1 MNRHNRTM
9 KLRTRVIISFFVTI
23 FVPIILCGVTF
34 YLFSQY
40 KVRAIGE
47 QYGIENPTYEMLSNN
62 TLMLDA
68 LTSREYKELY
78 LKAQNGSADLE
89 NTEYLSNLNAKLV
102 KDSSFLA
109 VRKDDRIFFNGSDSV
124 KDEELLDTL
133 PDYVDSDAETESG
146 IYFHSDEQEM
156 VKQVDFTFSD
166 GSDGS
171 IFIVTRTDQ
180 IFPQMRIMWQEML
193 LAIILILVFT
203 SFALSFW
210 LYRGVVS
217 PLEQLKKATQNI
229 KEGNLDFTVEGSSV
243 KEINDLCED
252 FDEMRIRLKENA
264 EEKVEFDKENKELIS
279 NISHDLKTPITAVK
293 GYVEGIMDGVA
304 NTPEKM
310 DKYIRTIYNKANEMD
325 RLINE
330 LTFYSK
336 IDTNRIPYTFAKIP
350 IADYFEDCVEE
361 LSLDLEAQGVDLTY
375 FNYLQDDPV
384 VIADAEQLKRV
395 INNIVSNSIKY
406 MDKPHKVI
414 NIRLRDVGDFVQ
426 VEIED
431 NGKGIANKD
440 LVKIFDR
447 FYRTDASRNS
457 TRGGSG
463 IGLSI
468 VKKILEDHGGK
479 VWATSKEGVGTTM
492 YFVLRKYQ
500 EVPINEQNTD
510 R

>member
-1 MNRHNRTM
+1 
-9 KLRTRVIISFFVTI
+9 
-23 FVPIILCGVTF
+23 
-34 YLFSQY
+34 
-40 KVRAIGE
+40 
-47 QYGIENPTYEMLSNN
+47 
-62 TLMLDA
+62 MLDA
-68 LTSREYKELY
+68 LTSREYKELAAKAEDGAEELEDAGY
-78 LKAQNGSADLE
+78 LEK
-89 NTEYLSNLNAKLV
+89 LNAKLL
-102 KDSSFLA
+102 KDASFLA
-109 VRKDDRIFFNGSDSV
+109 VKKDNTIFFNGSETVSDS
-124 KDEELLDTL
+124 ELLQLL
-133 PDYVDSDAETESG
+133 PSYGEPGVETEGG
-146 IYFHSDEQEM
+146 IYFHSDEQELI
-156 VKQVDFTFSD
+156 KRVDFNFSD

-171 IFIVTRTDQ
+171 IFIVTRADQ
-180 IFPQMRIMWQEML
+180 IFPQMRAMWEEMFF
-193 LAIILILVFT
+193 ATILILVFT

-210 LYRGVVS
+210 IYRGVVS

-229 KEGNLDFTVEGSSV
+229 KEGNLDFTVEGSGV

-252 FDEMRIRLKENA
+252 FEEMRIRLKENA
-264 EEKVEFDKENKELIS
+264 EEKVEFDRENKELIS

-375 FNYLQDDPV
+375 FNYLQEEPV

-431 NGKGIANKD
+431 NGKG
-440 LVKIFDR
+440 
-447 FYRTDASRNS
+447 
-457 TRGGSG
+457 
-463 IGLSI
+463 
-468 VKKILEDHGGK
+468 
-479 VWATSKEGVGTTM
+479 M
-492 YFVLRKYQ
+492 
-500 EVPINEQNTD
+500 
-510 R
+510 

>member
-1 MNRHNRTM
+1 MNMNRRNRSM
-9 KLRTRVIISFFVTI
+9 KLKTKVIISFFITI
-23 FVPIILCGVTF
+23 FVPIILCGITF
-34 YLFSQY
+34 YLFSEY
-40 KVRAIGE
+40 KVKAIGE

-62 TLMLDA
+62 ALMLDI
-68 LTSREYKELY
+68 LTSREYTELSG
-78 LKAQNGSADLE
+78 KVENHPRELE
-89 NTEYLSNLNAKLV
+89 NTSYLEKINAKLL

-109 VRKDDRIFFNGSDSV
+109 VRKDDEIFFNGSDRV
-124 KDEELLDTL
+124 EDHELLETL
-133 PDYVDSDAETESG
+133 PAYGNTGIEENGG
-146 IYFHSDEQEM
+146 IYLHSDQKEL
-156 VKQVDFTFSD
+156 VKQLDFTFED

-171 IFIVTRTDQ
+171 VFIVTKVDQ
-180 IFPQMRIMWQEML
+180 IFPQMRKMWEEMFF
-193 LAIILILVFT
+193 ATVLILVFT

-210 LYRGVVS
+210 IYRGVIS

-243 KEINDLCED
+243 KEINDLCDD
-252 FDEMRIRLKENA
+252 FEEMRIRLKENA

-375 FNYLQDDPV
+375 FNYLHDEPV

-414 NIRLRDVGDFVQ
+414 NIRLRDV
-426 VEIED
+426 
-431 NGKGIANKD
+431 
-440 LVKIFDR
+440 
-447 FYRTDASRNS
+447 
-457 TRGGSG
+457 
-463 IGLSI
+463 
-468 VKKILEDHGGK
+468 
-479 VWATSKEGVGTTM
+479 
-492 YFVLRKYQ
+492 
-500 EVPINEQNTD
+500 
-510 R
+510 

>member
-1 MNRHNRTM
+1 MNRHNRSM
-9 KLRTRVIISFFVTI
+9 KLKTKVIISFFITI
-23 FVPIILCGVTF
+23 FVPIILCGITF

-40 KVRAIGE
+40 KVKAIGE
-47 QYGIENPTYEMLSNN
+47 QYGIENPTYEMISNN
-62 TLMLDA
+62 ALMLDV
-68 LTSREYKELY
+68 LTTKEYRELSR
-78 LKAQNGSADLE
+78 KAADQPADLE
-89 NTEYLSNLNAKLV
+89 NIRYLERMNEKLR

-109 VRKDDRIFFNGSDSV
+109 VRKDDFLFFNGSELTEDP
-124 KDEELLDTL
+124 ELLESL
-133 PDYVDSDAETESG
+133 PEFGDAGEQG
-146 IYFHSDEQEM
+146 NVYLRSDEQEL
-156 VKQVDFTFSD
+156 VKQIDFTCED
-166 GSDGS
+166 GSSGS
-171 IFIVTRTDQ
+171 VFIVTRADQ
-180 IFPQMRIMWQEML
+180 IFPQMRKMWEEMFF
-193 LAIILILVFT
+193 ATVLILVFT

-210 LYRGVVS
+210 IYRGVIS

-229 KEGNLDFTVEGSSV
+229 KYGNLDFTVEGSGV

-252 FDEMRIRLKENA
+252 FEEMRIRLKENA

-310 DKYIRTIYNKANEMD
+310 DRYIRTIYNKANEMD

-375 FNYLQDDPV
+375 FNYLHEEPV

-406 MDKPHKVI
+406 MDKQHKVI

-440 LVKIFDR
+440 LIKIFDR

-500 EVPINEQNTD
+500 EGPIHE
-510 R
+510 

>member
-1 MNRHNRTM
+1 M
-9 KLRTRVIISFFVTI
+9 KLRTRVIISFFITI
-23 FVPIILCGVTF
+23 FVPIILCGITF

-40 KVRAIGE
+40 KVRVIGE
-47 QYGIENPTYEMLSNN
+47 QYGIENATYEMISNN

-68 LTSREYKELY
+68 LTSREYKELAAKAEDGAEELEDAGY
-78 LKAQNGSADLE
+78 LEK
-89 NTEYLSNLNAKLV
+89 LNAKLL
-102 KDSSFLA
+102 KDASFLA
-109 VRKDDRIFFNGSDSV
+109 VKKDNTIFFNGSETVSDS
-124 KDEELLDTL
+124 ELLQLL
-133 PDYVDSDAETESG
+133 PSYGEPGVETEGG
-146 IYFHSDEQEM
+146 IYFHSDEQELI
-156 VKQVDFTFSD
+156 KRVDFNFSD

-171 IFIVTRTDQ
+171 IFIVTRADQ
-180 IFPQMRIMWQEML
+180 IFPQMRAMWEEMFF
-193 LAIILILVFT
+193 ATILILVFT

-210 LYRGVVS
+210 IYRGVVS

-229 KEGNLDFTVEGSSV
+229 KEGNLDFTVEGSGV

-252 FDEMRIRLKENA
+252 FEEMRIRLKENA
-264 EEKVEFDKENKELIS
+264 EEKVEFDRENKELIS

-375 FNYLQDDPV
+375 FNYLQEEPV

-431 NGKGIANKD
+431 NGKG
-440 LVKIFDR
+440 
-447 FYRTDASRNS
+447 
-457 TRGGSG
+457 
-463 IGLSI
+463 
-468 VKKILEDHGGK
+468 
-479 VWATSKEGVGTTM
+479 M
-492 YFVLRKYQ
+492 
-500 EVPINEQNTD
+500 
-510 R
+510 

>member
-1 MNRHNRTM
+1 MNMNRRNRSM
-9 KLRTRVIISFFVTI
+9 KLKTKVIISFFITI
-23 FVPIILCGVTF
+23 FVPIILCGITF
-34 YLFSQY
+34 YLFSEY
-40 KVRAIGE
+40 KVKAIGE

-62 TLMLDA
+62 ALMLDI
-68 LTSREYKELY
+68 LTSREYTELSG
-78 LKAQNGSADLE
+78 KVENHPRELE
-89 NTEYLSNLNAKLV
+89 NTSYLEKINAKLL

-109 VRKDDRIFFNGSDSV
+109 VRKDDEIFFNGSDRV
-124 KDEELLDTL
+124 EDHELLETL
-133 PDYVDSDAETESG
+133 PAYGNTGIEENGG
-146 IYFHSDEQEM
+146 IYLHSDQKEL
-156 VKQVDFTFSD
+156 VKQLDFTFED

-171 IFIVTRTDQ
+171 VFIVTKVDQ
-180 IFPQMRIMWQEML
+180 IFPQMRKMWEEMFF
-193 LAIILILVFT
+193 ATVLILVFT

-210 LYRGVVS
+210 IYRGVIS

-243 KEINDLCED
+243 KEINDLCDD
-252 FDEMRIRLKENA
+252 FEEMRIRLKENA

-375 FNYLQDDPV
+375 FNYLHDEPV

-457 TRGGSG
+457 TRS
-463 IGLSI
+463 SDNRAFHR
-468 VKKILEDHGGK
+468 KEDPGRPRRK
-479 VWATSKEGVGTTM
+479 GVGDQQGRCRNNH
-492 YFVLRKYQ
+492 VLC
-500 EVPINEQNTD
+500 T
-510 R
+510 